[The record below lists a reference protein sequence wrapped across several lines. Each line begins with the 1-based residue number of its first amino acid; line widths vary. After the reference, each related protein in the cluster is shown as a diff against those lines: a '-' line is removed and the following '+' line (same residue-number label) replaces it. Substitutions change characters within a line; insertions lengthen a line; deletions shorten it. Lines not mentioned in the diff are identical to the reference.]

1 LVWNEKVFLK
11 EFKCDFE
18 QMFVQ
23 LNNVQCIIFIG
34 TSLSVEASKHNYN
47 KAASIDKIFQQF
59 I

>member
-1 LVWNEKVFLK
+1 VFLK